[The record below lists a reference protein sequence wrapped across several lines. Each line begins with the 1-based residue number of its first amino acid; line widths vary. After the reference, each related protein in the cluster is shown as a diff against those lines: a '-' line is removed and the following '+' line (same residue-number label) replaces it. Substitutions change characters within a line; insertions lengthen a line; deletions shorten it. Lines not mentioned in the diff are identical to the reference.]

1 MIKYFRH
8 VSIIIM
14 GTVLL
19 GCQNSQPTV
28 QKRAQTTQQSSSFG
42 QNSPALSAS
51 PVGAGASGQSG
62 SDGKKPTLEQALQE
76 APKEDSTLRPF
87 NARYKSAEANLENH
101 PSSVSAQQ
109 AYVRAT
115 YAYAHDIEYV
125 SSLDPVIRYR
135 AALLLYERALKVEP
149 KDPKCL
155 KEYNL
160 IVSIYQTMGG
170 VPH

>member
-1 MIKYFRH
+1 MIKYFRY
-8 VSIIIM
+8 VSIIII
-14 GTVLL
+14 GAVLF

-28 QKRAQTTQQSSSFG
+28 QKSAQANQQSSSFG
-42 QNSPALSAS
+42 QNSPTLSATPPGS
-51 PVGAGASGQSG
+51 GVSGQSG
-62 SDGKKPTLEQALQE
+62 SDGKKPTLEQALLE
-76 APKEDSTLRPF
+76 APKEDPTLRPF
-87 NARYKSAEANLENH
+87 DTKYSSAEANLENH
-101 PSSVSAQQ
+101 PSSSTAKED
-109 AYVRAT
+109 YVKAT
-115 YAYAHDIEYV
+115 YAYAHDMEYV